1 MRHPATRP
9 AAGDLLVGHWGERRV
24 AWVTEGLTHTIVGL
38 VDENGVVSTV
48 AYHDWL
54 RLAHEADN
62 IFAEGEEA

>member
-1 MRHPATRP
+1 
-9 AAGDLLVGHWGERRV
+9 V

-54 RLAHEADN
+54 RLVHEADN
-62 IFAEGEEA
+62 IFTVGEEA